1 MLDLRLVSPLAKI
14 FPDRAPDSAPVL
26 KKASALRGEKYSF
39 QLAYSS
45 TLFIPG
51 NMKLD
56 VAESPLKPFIRCRRV
71 VNVVTA
77 RMGDVVMRTPEEQA
91 RFERFTP
98 GLFPDLLKDDAAT
111 RLYSDPTV
119 WYAVWVEVDIPKD
132 FKAGK
137 YTLTFTLHE
146 SDEESKTVKLDLEVI
161 GAMLPPQLL
170 THTEW
175 FYCDCLAQA
184 YNVAPW
190 SPKFW
195 KILEKYLKN
204 FVAHGINMLYTPI
217 VTPALDTAVG
227 GERLTTQ
234 LVKVTRTKGKYSF
247 DFTNLKRWIRLAKKC
262 GVQYFEMSHL
272 FSQGGAKFS
281 PKVVADVDGK
291 KDQRIFGWDV
301 EALDPAYK
309 KFLNAM
315 LPALVQ
321 VLKDEGVAEDC
332 YFHISDEPTGEH
344 VKQYEAVAKIVNK
357 HVKGFRV
364 LDAASHTE
372 YFTQGLVALPVPC
385 EHHFVDFLPLDIPE
399 RWIYYCGG
407 PDLPYSNR
415 IHPMPASANRI
426 MGTLLYA
433 FEVEGFLHWG
443 YNFWNN
449 GGSTRYRN
457 PLSCEPDHDYHSGDQ
472 FLVYPGPEGPMDSI
486 RSEVF
491 FAGLQ
496 DQRACQLLE
505 SLAGR
510 DVVMALIRKTAG
522 KDLKVND
529 FPLEQSFLHTLRDAV
544 NGEIKKYLAKKKRK

>member
-1 MLDLRLVSPLAKI
+1 M
-14 FPDRAPDSAPVL
+14 
-26 KKASALRGEKYSF
+26 
-39 QLAYSS
+39 
-45 TLFIPG
+45 
-51 NMKLD
+51 
-56 VAESPLKPFIRCRRV
+56 
-71 VNVVTA
+71 
-77 RMGDVVMRTPEEQA
+77 
-91 RFERFTP
+91 
-98 GLFPDLLKDDAAT
+98 
-111 RLYSDPTV
+111 
-119 WYAVWVEVDIPKD
+119 
-132 FKAGK
+132 
-137 YTLTFTLHE
+137 
-146 SDEESKTVKLDLEVI
+146 
-161 GAMLPPQLL
+161 
-170 THTEW
+170 
-175 FYCDCLAQA
+175 
-184 YNVAPW
+184 
-190 SPKFW
+190 
-195 KILEKYLKN
+195 
-204 FVAHGINMLYTPI
+204 
-217 VTPALDTAVG
+217 
-227 GERLTTQ
+227 
-234 LVKVTRTKGKYSF
+234 
-247 DFTNLKRWIRLAKKC
+247 
-262 GVQYFEMSHL
+262 
-272 FSQGGAKFS
+272 
-281 PKVVADVDGK
+281 
-291 KDQRIFGWDV
+291 
-301 EALDPAYK
+301 
-309 KFLNAM
+309 
-315 LPALVQ
+315 
-321 VLKDEGVAEDC
+321 
-332 YFHISDEPTGEH
+332 
-344 VKQYEAVAKIVNK
+344 KQYEAVAKIVNK